1 MPEEPAQPT
10 YQFAISFPVALI
22 ALGVILIGVSFLP
35 IGQLAARSQWTP
47 EDSAAFDKISKEY
60 KFSTFDSHERRG
72 LSKEEWQAER
82 EKMKRQ
88 MLALQNKL
96 EQAKAQP
103 ELWSRYLLGAGVVFS
118 LTGFYLNS
126 TSGT

>member
-1 MPEEPAQPT
+1 MLMA
-10 YQFAISFPVALI
+10 V
-22 ALGVILIGVSFLP
+22 GVVLIGTSFLP

-47 EDSAAFDKISKEY
+47 DDSAAFDKISKEY

-72 LSKEEWQAER
+72 LSEAEWEAER

-88 MLALQNKL
+88 MLAFQSKL

-103 ELWSRYLLGAGVVFS
+103 KLWGRYLLGAGVALS
-118 LTGFYLNS
+118 LVGFYLNS
-126 TSGT
+126 VAGAQN